1 MIRWIADVE
10 SYDIEFRH
18 IPSTSNTAADALSR
32 PPEANPLICPLITD
46 SPEHSW
52 LNDYK
57 SDPVTHAKF
66 FDGSLLPETNFKHGR
81 IWRVDRMIVPASR
94 VQELIRNHHWSV
106 LSGHWSA
113 PKTRHLVERCHTFP
127 GLPKAIDKFVEC
139 CDICQR
145 TKSQRGRH
153 RGLLKAIELP

>member
-1 MIRWIADVE
+1 M
-10 SYDIEFRH
+10 
-18 IPSTSNTAADALSR
+18 
-32 PPEANPLICPLITD
+32 ITD

-57 SDPVTHAKF
+57 SAPVSRAEF
-66 FDGSLLPETNFKHGR
+66 FAPDGSLLPETNFKHGR

-94 VQELIRNHHWSV
+94 VQEVIRNHNSSV

-113 PKTRHLVERCHTFP
+113 PKTRHLVERRYTFP
-127 GLPKAIDKFVEC
+127 GLPTAIDKFVEC

-145 TKSQRGRH
+145 TKSERGRH
-153 RGLLKAIELP
+153 RGLRKAIALPYRR

>member
-1 MIRWIADVE
+1 MIRWLADVE

-18 IPSTSNTAADALSR
+18 IPGTSNTAADALSR

-57 SDPVTHAKF
+57 SDPVTRAEF
-66 FDGSLLPETNFKHGR
+66 FATDGSLLPETNFKHGR
-81 IWRVDRMIVPASR
+81 IWRVDRIIVPASR
-94 VQELIRNHHWSV
+94 VQEVIRYHHSSV

-113 PKTRHLVERCHTFP
+113 PKTRHLVERRYTFP
-127 GLPKAIDKFVEC
+127 GLPAAIDKFVEC

-145 TKSQRGRH
+145 TKSER
-153 RGLLKAIELP
+153 